1 MRQKCRTLWCPQSL
15 QAALH
20 CERWTEI
27 SNPLARARTARAK
40 FEPCVAKPDRAP
52 KKSNP
57 SRALR
62 SATNSRCFF
71 LEPFARS
78 EPKKSNLASQ
88 RTEDVQKT
96 RTLRPPD
103 LSKVHLGAGGE
114 KNKFFDLKVFLGNRF
129 FRPGNSPIFRLVTA
143 PARNFEHSGAQ
154 LQAAPRWKQAGKR
167 RTLRPPVPEFRT
179 PMSIGGALAKFEPS

>member
-1 MRQKCRTLWCPQSL
+1 M
-15 QAALH
+15 
-20 CERWTEI
+20 
-27 SNPLARARTARAK
+27 
-40 FEPCVAKPDRAP
+40 
-52 KKSNP
+52 NP
-57 SRALR
+57 SRAPSRKSRTLRR
-62 SATNSRCFF
+62 SALRMC
-71 LEPFARS
+71 
-78 EPKKSNLASQ
+78 K
-88 RTEDVQKT
+88 KT

-179 PMSIGGALAKFEPS
+179 PMSIGGLVTDGPPLHAPLATYPVGGFAQAFLCSHLPDEFSLGSLHCGPKTLT

>member
-1 MRQKCRTLWCPQSL
+1 MSNPVVPPIVTGGPPLRTLD
-15 QAALH
+15 
-20 CERWTEI
+20 R
-27 SNPLARARTARAK
+27 N
-40 FEPCVAKPDRAP
+40 FEPSGAGANRTRKIRTLRRQARPRA

-62 SATNSRCFF
+62 SATNSRCVF

-78 EPKKSNLASQ
+78 EPKKSNPASQ

-143 PARNFEHSGAQ
+143 PARNFEPSGAQ